1 MSLFQEL
8 KELFLGNEVL
18 SLERCPP
25 VFPDTFLYYRCPIIL
40 VSGLEEFRGSR
51 IAGQSGGRCTCVKMT
66 VVRQHSAAGP
76 ELVPCAAG
84 TALSGSLR
92 GESELRETYL
102 TLKGNLTLRTPL
114 K

>member
-25 VFPDTFLYYRCPIIL
+25 VFPDTSLYYRCPIIL

-92 GESELRETYL
+92 GERESELRETYL
-102 TLKGNLTLRTPL
+102 TYLTLRTPL